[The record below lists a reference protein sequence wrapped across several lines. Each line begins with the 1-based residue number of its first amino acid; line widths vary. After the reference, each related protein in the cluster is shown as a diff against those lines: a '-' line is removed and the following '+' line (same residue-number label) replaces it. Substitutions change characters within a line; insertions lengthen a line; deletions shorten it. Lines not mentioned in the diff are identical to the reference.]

1 MTDETSAVDVNVLS
15 EMVSALN
22 KLDPEA
28 RTRMLQSLAALYRIA
43 PLPGPTAEATP
54 QHWFQTGVVARPGE
68 ARPSF
73 TEDRSVTA
81 KEFVWQ
87 KQPKTAIER
96 VVCLGYYLEHY
107 RGMHHFKTSD
117 ISALNMEAAQ
127 LKFSNP
133 AMAVA
138 EAIRAGYL
146 ASAGGQKKQ
155 LTIIGEQF
163 VRLLPDRQAA
173 NDAVRSYKPKRQ
185 RRKPVGPSE
194 EEKAE

>member
-1 MTDETSAVDVNVLS
+1 LTEELSAVDVGVLS

-28 RTRMLQSLAALYRIA
+28 RVRMLQSIATLYGISPVA
-43 PLPGPTAEATP
+43 TASTVGTTV
-54 QHWFQTGVVARPGE
+54 QQGSDV
-68 ARPSF
+68 RPSF
-73 TEDRSVTA
+73 TEDRSLSV

-96 VVCLGYYLEHY
+96 VACLAYYLTHY
-107 RGMHHFKTSD
+107 RKMQYFKTSD

-127 LKFSNP
+127 LRFSNP
-133 AMAVA
+133 AMMVA
-138 EAIRAGYL
+138 EGIRAGYL

-155 LTIIGEQF
+155 LTVIGEQF

-173 NDAVRSYKPKRQ
+173 YDAVKSLKPRRQ
-185 RRKPVGPSE
+185 RRKAVSIGE
-194 EEKAE
+194 VEKRD